1 MTKVSGKI
9 AMAKLA
15 RISERRA
22 ELNAE
27 LAQLE
32 AERAKIERSLADGE
46 VDPRTLRRAPRAA
59 APVLPQVSEVDR
71 ARARQA
77 LRESA
82 LRRRVG

>member
-1 MTKVSGKI
+1 MSKQSGKI

-22 ELNAE
+22 ELSAE

-32 AERAKIERSLADGE
+32 LERSKIERELAEGE
-46 VDPRTLRRAPRAA
+46 KDPRTLRRAPKQNRPAI
-59 APVLPQVSEVDR
+59 PVPSELDR
-71 ARARQA
+71 ARAKDA
-77 LRESA
+77 LRLSA